1 MVFILE
7 QVFGVRLARGGLGG
21 MLVFAA
27 IFGFGGALIS
37 LALSKWTA
45 KRMMGVRVID
55 GAAIGRWSDGCSA
68 RFNAWRVRRDIGM
81 PEVGIFDAEE
91 MNAFATGARRN
102 AALVAVSTGLLRS
115 MSRPQIEAVLG
126 HEISHVANGD
136 MVTLALLQ
144 GVLNTFVIFLARI
157 IGGIVDRALFKND
170 REESGIG
177 FFLTTLVAQIV
188 LGIFASMIVSWYS
201 RRREFRADRG
211 GADLA
216 GTGSMIGALQVLK
229 QSHGEPMPPQMQ
241 AFGINTG
248 RADGFMRL
256 FMSHPP
262 LDERIAAL
270 QSQEVQMTPENE
282 IMVEPPAALR
292 VGRELSR
299 WFGNSDLAARTNEAA
314 LLAKLRPPCRLG
326 AGRAL
331 PADACCL
338 SRRHLGGLQLD
349 ARSW

>member
-1 MVFILE
+1 MKRIFLFLVTNLAVLALLSVVVFVIE
-7 QVFGVRLARGGLGG
+7 QVFGVQLARGGLGG

-27 IFGFGGALIS
+27 IFGFGGSLIS

-45 KRMMGVRVID
+45 KRMMGVRVITAPQSEVD
-55 GAAIGRWSDGCSA
+55 RWLLGTVKRLADQA
-68 RFNAWRVRRDIGM
+68 HIGM

-102 AALVAVSTGLLRS
+102 AALVAVSSGLLRS

-126 HEISHVANGD
+126 HEITHVANGD

-157 IGGIVDRALFKND
+157 IGSIVDRALFKNE
-170 REESGIG
+170 RGESGIG
-177 FFLTTLVAQIV
+177 FFLTTMVAQIV
-188 LGIFASMIVSWYS
+188 LGILASMIVSWYS

-216 GTGSMIGALQVLK
+216 GSGSMIEALQVLK
-229 QSHGEPMPPQMQ
+229 RSQGEPMPPQMQ

-248 RADGFMRL
+248 SSQGFMRL

-270 QSQEVQMTPENE
+270 QMPT
-282 IMVEPPAALR
+282 
-292 VGRELSR
+292 G
-299 WFGNSDLAARTNEAA
+299 
-314 LLAKLRPPCRLG
+314 
-326 AGRAL
+326 
-331 PADACCL
+331 
-338 SRRHLGGLQLD
+338 
-349 ARSW
+349 

>member
-1 MVFILE
+1 MKRIFLFVVTNLAVLALLTLVIFIIE
-7 QVFGVRLARGGLGG
+7 QVFGVQLAGSGVGGL
-21 MLVFAA
+21 LVFAA
-27 IFGFGGALIS
+27 VFGFGGALIS

-45 KRMMGVRVID
+45 KRMMGVRLITAPQSD
-55 GAAIGRWSDGCSA
+55 AERWLIA
-68 RFNAWRVRRDIGM
+68 TVQRLANQAQIGM

-91 MNAFATGARRN
+91 TNAFATGARRN
-102 AALVAVSTGLLRS
+102 AALVALSTGLLRS

-144 GVLNTFVIFLARI
+144 GVLNTFGIFLARI
-157 IGGIVDRALFKND
+157 IGSVVDRALFKND
-170 REESGIG
+170 RQDSGIG

-216 GTGSMIGALQVLK
+216 GTGSMISALEALK
-229 QSHGEPMPPQMQ
+229 RSQGEPMPPQMQ

-248 RADGFMRL
+248 SAGGFMRL
-256 FMSHPP
+256 FMTHPP

-270 QSQEVQMTPENE
+270 QSQE
-282 IMVEPPAALR
+282 IR
-292 VGRELSR
+292 
-299 WFGNSDLAARTNEAA
+299 
-314 LLAKLRPPCRLG
+314 
-326 AGRAL
+326 
-331 PADACCL
+331 
-338 SRRHLGGLQLD
+338 
-349 ARSW
+349 